1 MFRKI
6 LSAVFALFMFV
17 PFAHSA
23 EMVNVEY
30 VHKVLLN
37 RWGIDLPYNPALKNP
52 QVAANMKYLLTVV
65 DIANA
70 YLNGKKTTDYG
81 NGEYATLAAADTIA
95 TNTAMDTLVNMPTFT
110 ITTTPDTTSFM
121 LMIGASGNFVIDWG
135 DGNTEKILNKT
146 IGMGVYEHTY
156 ATAGTYEI
164 KLSGRATG
172 YPTLNMETG
181 DGIVFSVMNSGPN
194 VAKISGKLGQIFSTL
209 PDGTNPNFAAA
220 FGNTTNLT
228 EIPADLFDGV
238 SGAPVLGMFASTF
251 SGSGITSI
259 PDGLFDGIV
268 GAPAEYMFNSTFSN
282 TQITSVPTNVFGNLT
297 GDGAPNMFDDAF
309 RACSDLTTIEGP
321 LFAGTLTP
329 VEGMFSGTFSDSGI
343 TSVPTNVFGNLTGDG
358 APYMFMDAFYGCDNL
373 TTIEGPLYS
382 GTLTPAENMFAD
394 TFFNTQITSVPANVF
409 GNLKGDGA
417 PNMFTRAFSNCKK
430 LTTIEGPLYS
440 GTLTTAEEM
449 FAWTFPYS
457 GITSVPTNVFGNLTG
472 DGAPYMF
479 RNTFDGCD
487 NLTTIEGPL
496 YSGTLTPAEGM
507 FSRTFYDSGITSVPT
522 NVFGNLTGDGAP
534 NMFADAFRDCSDL
547 TTIEGPLYSGTL
559 TPAESMFTATF
570 SNTQITSIPDGL
582 FAGISGAP
590 AEEMFDSTFSNTP
603 ITSIPDGLFAGIS
616 GAPAGGMFTATFYN
630 TQITSIPDGLF
641 DGIVGAPASRMF
653 YRTFYNTQITSI
665 PDGLFAGISGAPAEY
680 MFYRTFYNTQIT
692 SIPDGLFDGIVG
704 APAVSMF
711 DSTFYNT
718 QITSIPDG
726 LFAGISGAPRR
737 NMFAST
743 FESTPITSI
752 PENLFGDIS
761 GAEEY
766 GMFGRTFAFCTS
778 LTGPS
783 ARIGGKYLYEI
794 WPDYIGGTYVESTG
808 LSDYDQ
814 IPSGWK

>member
-121 LMIGASGNFVIDWG
+121 LVIGASGNFVIDWG

-220 FGNTTNLT
+220 FGGATNLT

-238 SGAPVLGMFASTF
+238 SGAPVLGMFVSTF
-251 SGSGITSI
+251 NSTPIASI

-268 GAPAEYMFNSTFSN
+268 GAPAASMFASTFEDTPITSIPDGLFAGISGAPAENMFDRTFANTRITSIPDGLFAGISGAPAEYMFNSTFYN
-282 TQITSVPTNVFGNLT
+282 TQ
-297 GDGAPNMFDDAF
+297 
-309 RACSDLTTIEGP
+309 
-321 LFAGTLTP
+321 
-329 VEGMFSGTFSDSGI
+329 
-343 TSVPTNVFGNLTGDG
+343 
-358 APYMFMDAFYGCDNL
+358 
-373 TTIEGPLYS
+373 
-382 GTLTPAENMFAD
+382 
-394 TFFNTQITSVPANVF
+394 
-409 GNLKGDGA
+409 
-417 PNMFTRAFSNCKK
+417 
-430 LTTIEGPLYS
+430 
-440 GTLTTAEEM
+440 
-449 FAWTFPYS
+449 
-457 GITSVPTNVFGNLTG
+457 
-472 DGAPYMF
+472 
-479 RNTFDGCD
+479 
-487 NLTTIEGPL
+487 
-496 YSGTLTPAEGM
+496 
-507 FSRTFYDSGITSVPT
+507 ITSVPT

-547 TTIEGPLYSGTL
+547 TSIEGPLFAGTL
-559 TPAESMFTATF
+559 TPAESMFYGTF
-570 SNTQITSIPDGL
+570 RNTGITNVPTNVFGNLTGDGAPNMFANAFVGCSDLTSIEGPL
-582 FAGISGAP
+582 FAGTLTP
-590 AEEMFDSTFSNTP
+590 AESMFQ
-603 ITSIPDGLFAGIS
+603 G
-616 GAPAGGMFTATFYN
+616 TFYN
-630 TQITSIPDGLF
+630 ANITSIPDGLF
-641 DGIVGAPASRMF
+641 DGIVGAPAKRMF
-653 YRTFYNTQITSI
+653 SATFSDTQITSI

-680 MFYRTFYNTQIT
+680 MFE
-692 SIPDGLFDGIVG
+692 
-704 APAVSMF
+704 
-711 DSTFYNT
+711 STFSDT
-718 QITSIPDG
+718 PITSIPDG
-726 LFAGISGAPRR
+726 LFAGISGAPAEY
-737 NMFAST
+737 MFAGT
-743 FESTPITSI
+743 FSHTPITSI

-761 GAEEY
+761 GAAAQS
-766 GMFGRTFAFCTS
+766 MFQATFSNCTS

-794 WPDYIGGTYVESTG
+794 WPNYIGGTYQNATG

-814 IPSGWK
+814 IPSRWK

>member
-52 QVAANMKYLLTVV
+52 HVAANMKYLLTVV

-121 LMIGASGNFVIDWG
+121 LVIGASGNFVIDWG

-172 YPTLNMETG
+172 YPTLNMDAG
-181 DGIVFSVMNSGPN
+181 DGMVFSVANSGPN

-209 PDGTNPNFAAA
+209 PDGTNPNFVSAFAAA
-220 FGNTTNLT
+220 TNLT

-238 SGAPVLGMFASTF
+238 SGAPAEYMFYGTFVYTGITSIPDGLFDGISGAPAEGMFADTFSDTPITSIPDGLFAGISGAPAVRMFDSTF
-251 SGSGITSI
+251 YNTQITSI

-268 GAPAEYMFNSTFSN
+268 GAPQRNMFNS
-282 TQITSVPTNVFGNLT
+282 
-297 GDGAPNMFDDAF
+297 
-309 RACSDLTTIEGP
+309 
-321 LFAGTLTP
+321 
-329 VEGMFSGTFSDSGI
+329 
-343 TSVPTNVFGNLTGDG
+343 
-358 APYMFMDAFYGCDNL
+358 
-373 TTIEGPLYS
+373 
-382 GTLTPAENMFAD
+382 
-394 TFFNTQITSVPANVF
+394 
-409 GNLKGDGA
+409 
-417 PNMFTRAFSNCKK
+417 
-430 LTTIEGPLYS
+430 
-440 GTLTTAEEM
+440 
-449 FAWTFPYS
+449 
-457 GITSVPTNVFGNLTG
+457 
-472 DGAPYMF
+472 
-479 RNTFDGCD
+479 
-487 NLTTIEGPL
+487 
-496 YSGTLTPAEGM
+496 
-507 FSRTFYDSGITSVPT
+507 
-522 NVFGNLTGDGAP
+522 
-534 NMFADAFRDCSDL
+534 
-547 TTIEGPLYSGTL
+547 
-559 TPAESMFTATF
+559 TF

-590 AEEMFDSTFSNTP
+590 AEYMF
-603 ITSIPDGLFAGIS
+603 A
-616 GAPAGGMFTATFYN
+616 
-630 TQITSIPDGLF
+630 
-641 DGIVGAPASRMF
+641 
-653 YRTFYNTQITSI
+653 RTFFSCEVLQ
-665 PDGLFAGISGAPAEY
+665 
-680 MFYRTFYNTQIT
+680 
-692 SIPDGLFDGIVG
+692 
-704 APAVSMF
+704 
-711 DSTFYNT
+711 
-718 QITSIPDG
+718 
-726 LFAGISGAPRR
+726 
-737 NMFAST
+737 
-743 FESTPITSI
+743 SI

-761 GAEEY
+761 GAEAY
-766 GMFGRTFAFCTS
+766 GMFDRTFSNCTS

-794 WPDYIGGTYVESTG
+794 WPDYIGFTYGDSTG

-814 IPSGWK
+814 IPVAWR

>member
-121 LMIGASGNFVIDWG
+121 LIIGASGNFVIDWG

-172 YPTLNMETG
+172 YPTLNMDTG
-181 DGIVFSVMNSGPN
+181 DGMVFSVMNSGPN

-209 PDGTNPNFAAA
+209 PDGTNPNFV
-220 FGNTTNLT
+220 GNTTNLT

-238 SGAPVLGMFASTF
+238 SGAPVPGMFYVTF
-251 SGSGITSI
+251 LGSGITSI
-259 PDGLFDGIV
+259 PDGLFDGIS
-268 GAPAEYMFNSTFSN
+268 GAPAEYMFYSTFSN

-297 GDGAPNMFDDAF
+297 GDGAPYMFDYAF
-309 RACSDLTTIEGP
+309 RDCSKLTTIEGP

-329 VEGMFSGTFSDSGI
+329 VEGMFSGTFENTQI

-382 GTLTPAENMFAD
+382 GTLTPAENMFNG
-394 TFFNTQITSVPANVF
+394 TFYNTQITSVPANVF
-409 GNLKGDGA
+409 GNLTGDGA
-417 PNMFTRAFSNCKK
+417 PNMFTRAFSNCKN
-430 LTTIEGPLYS
+430 LTTIEGPLFA
-440 GTLTTAEEM
+440 GTLTPAEEM
-449 FAWTFPYS
+449 FAWTFSYT
-457 GITSVPTNVFGNLTG
+457 GITSVPTNVFGTLTG
-472 DGAPYMF
+472 DGARNMF
-479 RNTFDGCD
+479 ADTFYGCD

-496 YSGTLTPAEGM
+496 FAGTLTPAEGM
-507 FSRTFYDSGITSVPT
+507 FSG
-522 NVFGNLTGDGAP
+522 
-534 NMFADAFRDCSDL
+534 
-547 TTIEGPLYSGTL
+547 
-559 TPAESMFTATF
+559 TF
-570 SNTQITSIPDGL
+570 SDTPITSIPDGL

-590 AEEMFDSTFSNTP
+590 ASRMFYNTFYNTPITSIPDGLFDGVVGAPAVRMFDSTFQYAQITSIPDGLFDGIVGAPAESMFYNTFYNTPITSIPDGLFDGIVGAPAENMFHSTFHNTQITSIPDGLFDGIVGAPAEYMFYSTFHNTP

-616 GAPAGGMFTATFYN
+616 GAPAGSMFNSTFSN
-630 TQITSIPDGLF
+630 TQ
-641 DGIVGAPASRMF
+641 
-653 YRTFYNTQITSI
+653 
-665 PDGLFAGISGAPAEY
+665 
-680 MFYRTFYNTQIT
+680 
-692 SIPDGLFDGIVG
+692 
-704 APAVSMF
+704 
-711 DSTFYNT
+711 
-718 QITSIPDG
+718 
-726 LFAGISGAPRR
+726 
-737 NMFAST
+737 
-743 FESTPITSI
+743 ITSI

-761 GAEEY
+761 GAKAS
-766 GMFGRTFAFCTS
+766 GMFEKTFSNCTS

-794 WPDYIGGTYVESTG
+794 WPDYNGGTYRNATG

-814 IPSGWK
+814 MPSRWR

>member
-52 QVAANMKYLLTVV
+52 HVAANMKYLLTVV

-95 TNTAMDTLVNMPTFT
+95 TNTAIDTLVNRPTFT

-135 DGNTEKILNKT
+135 DGNTEKISNKT

-172 YPTLNMETG
+172 YPTLNMDTG
-181 DGIVFSVMNSGPN
+181 DGMVFSVMNSGPN

-220 FGNTTNLT
+220 FLQATNLT

-268 GAPAEYMFNSTFSN
+268 GAPASRMFY
-282 TQITSVPTNVFGNLT
+282 
-297 GDGAPNMFDDAF
+297 
-309 RACSDLTTIEGP
+309 
-321 LFAGTLTP
+321 
-329 VEGMFSGTFSDSGI
+329 GTFSD
-343 TSVPTNVFGNLTGDG
+343 
-358 APYMFMDAFYGCDNL
+358 
-373 TTIEGPLYS
+373 
-382 GTLTPAENMFAD
+382 
-394 TFFNTQITSVPANVF
+394 
-409 GNLKGDGA
+409 
-417 PNMFTRAFSNCKK
+417 
-430 LTTIEGPLYS
+430 
-440 GTLTTAEEM
+440 
-449 FAWTFPYS
+449 
-457 GITSVPTNVFGNLTG
+457 
-472 DGAPYMF
+472 
-479 RNTFDGCD
+479 
-487 NLTTIEGPL
+487 
-496 YSGTLTPAEGM
+496 
-507 FSRTFYDSGITSVPT
+507 
-522 NVFGNLTGDGAP
+522 
-534 NMFADAFRDCSDL
+534 
-547 TTIEGPLYSGTL
+547 
-559 TPAESMFTATF
+559 
-570 SNTQITSIPDGL
+570 TQITSIPDGL

-590 AEEMFDSTFSNTP
+590 AEGMFNLTFSHTQITSIPDGLFDGIVGAPAESMFSGTFSDTPITSIPDGLFAGISGAPASRMFYNTFYNTPITSIPDGLFAGISGAPAEYMFRYTFANTQITSIPDGLFDGIVGAPEYRMFASTFENTP

-616 GAPAGGMFTATFYN
+616 GAPAGGMFY
-630 TQITSIPDGLF
+630 
-641 DGIVGAPASRMF
+641 
-653 YRTFYNTQITSI
+653 
-665 PDGLFAGISGAPAEY
+665 
-680 MFYRTFYNTQIT
+680 
-692 SIPDGLFDGIVG
+692 
-704 APAVSMF
+704 
-711 DSTFYNT
+711 STFSN
-718 QITSIPDG
+718 
-726 LFAGISGAPRR
+726 
-737 NMFAST
+737 
-743 FESTPITSI
+743 TPITSI

-761 GAEEY
+761 GAEAS
-766 GMFGRTFAFCTS
+766 GMFDRTFYKCTS

-794 WPDYIGGTYVESTG
+794 WPDYIGFTYGYSTG

-814 IPSGWK
+814 MPPGWG

>member
-52 QVAANMKYLLTVV
+52 HVAANMKYLLTVV

-220 FGNTTNLT
+220 FVQATNLT

-238 SGAPVLGMFASTF
+238 SGAPVPGMFVSTF
-251 SGSGITSI
+251 VYTGITSI
-259 PDGLFDGIV
+259 PDGLFDGIS
-268 GAPAEYMFNSTFSN
+268 GA
-282 TQITSVPTNVFGNLT
+282 
-297 GDGAPNMFDDAF
+297 
-309 RACSDLTTIEGP
+309 
-321 LFAGTLTP
+321 
-329 VEGMFSGTFSDSGI
+329 
-343 TSVPTNVFGNLTGDG
+343 
-358 APYMFMDAFYGCDNL
+358 
-373 TTIEGPLYS
+373 
-382 GTLTPAENMFAD
+382 
-394 TFFNTQITSVPANVF
+394 
-409 GNLKGDGA
+409 
-417 PNMFTRAFSNCKK
+417 
-430 LTTIEGPLYS
+430 
-440 GTLTTAEEM
+440 
-449 FAWTFPYS
+449 
-457 GITSVPTNVFGNLTG
+457 
-472 DGAPYMF
+472 
-479 RNTFDGCD
+479 
-487 NLTTIEGPL
+487 
-496 YSGTLTPAEGM
+496 PAEGM
-507 FSRTFYDSGITSVPT
+507 FAG
-522 NVFGNLTGDGAP
+522 
-534 NMFADAFRDCSDL
+534 
-547 TTIEGPLYSGTL
+547 
-559 TPAESMFTATF
+559 TF
-570 SNTQITSIPDGL
+570 SD
-582 FAGISGAP
+582 
-590 AEEMFDSTFSNTP
+590 TP

-616 GAPAGGMFTATFYN
+616 GAPA
-630 TQITSIPDGLF
+630 
-641 DGIVGAPASRMF
+641 VR
-653 YRTFYNTQITSI
+653 
-665 PDGLFAGISGAPAEY
+665 
-680 MFYRTFYNTQIT
+680 
-692 SIPDGLFDGIVG
+692 
-704 APAVSMF
+704 MF

-726 LFAGISGAPRR
+726 LFAGISGAPQRD
-737 NMFAST
+737 MFNST
-743 FESTPITSI
+743 FSNTPITSI

-761 GAEEY
+761 GAQASS
-766 GMFGRTFAFCTS
+766 MFYQTFSNCTS

-794 WPDYIGGTYVESTG
+794 WPDYIGFTYGDSTG

-814 IPSGWK
+814 IPVAWR

>member
-1 MFRKI
+1 MDSARGEIKKSQISGIFTDIKKPPKNGGLCSAGGNVMFRKI

-95 TNTAMDTLVNMPTFT
+95 TNTAIDTLVNMPTFT

-121 LMIGASGNFVIDWG
+121 LVIGASGNFVIDWG
-135 DGNTEKILNKT
+135 DGNTEKISNKT

-172 YPTLNMETG
+172 YPTLNMDTG
-181 DGIVFSVMNSGPN
+181 DGLVFSVANSGPN

-220 FGNTTNLT
+220 FAGATNLT

-238 SGAPVLGMFASTF
+238 SGAPVLGMFAATF
-251 SGSGITSI
+251 SDSGITSI

-268 GAPAEYMFNSTFSN
+268 GAPVLGMFAGTFAG
-282 TQITSVPTNVFGNLT
+282 TQITSIP
-297 GDGAPNMFDDAF
+297 DG
-309 RACSDLTTIEGP
+309 L
-321 LFAGTLTP
+321 
-329 VEGMFSGTFSDSGI
+329 
-343 TSVPTNVFGNLTGDG
+343 
-358 APYMFMDAFYGCDNL
+358 
-373 TTIEGPLYS
+373 
-382 GTLTPAENMFAD
+382 
-394 TFFNTQITSVPANVF
+394 
-409 GNLKGDGA
+409 
-417 PNMFTRAFSNCKK
+417 
-430 LTTIEGPLYS
+430 
-440 GTLTTAEEM
+440 
-449 FAWTFPYS
+449 
-457 GITSVPTNVFGNLTG
+457 
-472 DGAPYMF
+472 
-479 RNTFDGCD
+479 FDG
-487 NLTTIEGPL
+487 IVGA
-496 YSGTLTPAEGM
+496 PAEGM
-507 FSRTFYDSGITSVPT
+507 F
-522 NVFGNLTGDGAP
+522 NL
-534 NMFADAFRDCSDL
+534 
-547 TTIEGPLYSGTL
+547 
-559 TPAESMFTATF
+559 TF

-582 FAGISGAP
+582 FDGIVGAP
-590 AEEMFDSTFSNTP
+590 AERMFSGTFSDTP

-616 GAPAGGMFTATFYN
+616 GAPAGGMFYNTFYNTPITSIPDGLFAGISGAPADFMFRYTFAN

-641 DGIVGAPASRMF
+641 DGIVGAPAEDMF
-653 YRTFYNTQITSI
+653 SSTFRYTQITSI
-665 PDGLFAGISGAPAEY
+665 PDGLFAGISGVPAE
-680 MFYRTFYNTQIT
+680 
-692 SIPDGLFDGIVG
+692 
-704 APAVSMF
+704 SMF
-711 DSTFYNT
+711 AETFAY
-718 QITSIPDG
+718 
-726 LFAGISGAPRR
+726 
-737 NMFAST
+737 
-743 FESTPITSI
+743 TPITSI

-761 GAEEY
+761 GAEAS
-766 GMFGRTFAFCTS
+766 GMFGRTFSNCTS

-794 WPDYIGGTYVESTG
+794 WPDFSGDTYFLATG

-814 IPSGWK
+814 MPSGWK

>member
-121 LMIGASGNFVIDWG
+121 LVIGASGNFVIDWG

-172 YPTLNMETG
+172 YPTLNMDTG
-181 DGIVFSVMNSGPN
+181 DGMVFSVMNSGPN

-220 FGNTTNLT
+220 FAEATNLT

-238 SGAPVLGMFASTF
+238 SGAPVLGMFGGTF
-251 SGSGITSI
+251 SDTGITSI

-268 GAPAEYMFNSTFSN
+268 GAP
-282 TQITSVPTNVFGNLT
+282 VL
-297 GDGAPNMFDDAF
+297 
-309 RACSDLTTIEGP
+309 
-321 LFAGTLTP
+321 
-329 VEGMFSGTFSDSGI
+329 GMFSGTFYNTPI
-343 TSVPTNVFGNLTGDG
+343 TSIPDGLFDGIVG
-358 APYMFMDAFYGCDNL
+358 APA
-373 TTIEGPLYS
+373 
-382 GTLTPAENMFAD
+382 
-394 TFFNTQITSVPANVF
+394 V
-409 GNLKGDGA
+409 
-417 PNMFTRAFSNCKK
+417 R
-430 LTTIEGPLYS
+430 
-440 GTLTTAEEM
+440 
-449 FAWTFPYS
+449 
-457 GITSVPTNVFGNLTG
+457 
-472 DGAPYMF
+472 
-479 RNTFDGCD
+479 
-487 NLTTIEGPL
+487 
-496 YSGTLTPAEGM
+496 
-507 FSRTFYDSGITSVPT
+507 
-522 NVFGNLTGDGAP
+522 
-534 NMFADAFRDCSDL
+534 
-547 TTIEGPLYSGTL
+547 
-559 TPAESMFTATF
+559 MFTATF
-570 SNTQITSIPDGL
+570 SDTQITSIPDGL

-590 AEEMFDSTFSNTP
+590 AES
-603 ITSIPDGLFAGIS
+603 
-616 GAPAGGMFTATFYN
+616 
-630 TQITSIPDGLF
+630 
-641 DGIVGAPASRMF
+641 
-653 YRTFYNTQITSI
+653 
-665 PDGLFAGISGAPAEY
+665 
-680 MFYRTFYNTQIT
+680 
-692 SIPDGLFDGIVG
+692 
-704 APAVSMF
+704 
-711 DSTFYNT
+711 
-718 QITSIPDG
+718 
-726 LFAGISGAPRR
+726 
-737 NMFAST
+737 MFAST
-743 FESTPITSI
+743 FENTPITSI

-761 GAEEY
+761 GAKTY
-766 GMFGRTFAFCTS
+766 GMFDKTFSNCTS

-794 WPDYIGGTYVESTG
+794 WPDYNGGTYRNATG
-808 LSDYDQ
+808 LSDYYQ
-814 IPSGWK
+814 MPSRWR

>member
-172 YPTLNMETG
+172 YPTLNMNTG
-181 DGIVFSVMNSGPN
+181 DGMVFSVMNSAPN

-209 PDGTNPNFAAA
+209 PDGTNPNFAGA
-220 FGNTTNLT
+220 FAETTNLT

-238 SGAPVLGMFASTF
+238 SGAPVLGMFYGTF
-251 SGSGITSI
+251 IDSGITSI
-259 PDGLFDGIV
+259 PDGLFAGIS
-268 GAPAEYMFNSTFSN
+268 GAPAESMFYRTFRNSG
-282 TQITSVPTNVFGNLT
+282 ITSVPANVFGNLT
-297 GDGAPNMFDDAF
+297 GDGAPNMFA
-309 RACSDLTTIEGP
+309 
-321 LFAGTLTP
+321 
-329 VEGMFSGTFSDSGI
+329 
-343 TSVPTNVFGNLTGDG
+343 
-358 APYMFMDAFYGCDNL
+358 DAFYGCSKL

-382 GTLTPAENMFAD
+382 GTLTPAESMFYS
-394 TFFNTQITSVPANVF
+394 TFRNSGITSVPTNVF
-409 GNLKGDGA
+409 GTLTGDGA
-417 PNMFTRAFSNCKK
+417 PYMFADAFYGCDN
-430 LTTIEGPLYS
+430 LTTIEGPLFA
-440 GTLTTAEEM
+440 GTLTPAEGM
-449 FAWTFPYS
+449 FSSTFSYS

-472 DGAPYMF
+472 DGARNMF
-479 RNTFDGCD
+479 ADAFYDCSK
-487 NLTTIEGPL
+487 LTTIEGPL
-496 YSGTLTPAEGM
+496 FAGTLTPAE
-507 FSRTFYDSGITSVPT
+507 
-522 NVFGNLTGDGAP
+522 
-534 NMFADAFRDCSDL
+534 NMFNS
-547 TTIEGPLYSGTL
+547 
-559 TPAESMFTATF
+559 TF
-570 SNTQITSIPDGL
+570 HNTQITSIPDGL

-590 AEEMFDSTFSNTP
+590 AEEMFEYTFENTPIASIPDGLFDGIVGAPAMAMFASTFENTP

-616 GAPAGGMFTATFYN
+616 GAPAAGMFNSTFSN

-641 DGIVGAPASRMF
+641 DGIVGAPEMHMFAS
-653 YRTFYNTQITSI
+653 TFYNTNITSIPDGLFDGIVGAPQYRMFVSTFENTPITSI

-680 MFYRTFYNTQIT
+680 MFARTFFSCEVLQ
-692 SIPDGLFDGIVG
+692 
-704 APAVSMF
+704 
-711 DSTFYNT
+711 
-718 QITSIPDG
+718 
-726 LFAGISGAPRR
+726 
-737 NMFAST
+737 
-743 FESTPITSI
+743 SI

-761 GAEEY
+761 DPANQS
-766 GMFGRTFAFCTS
+766 MFKETFADCTS

-794 WPDYIGGTYVESTG
+794 WPDYNGRTYQNATG

-814 IPSGWK
+814 MPSGWK